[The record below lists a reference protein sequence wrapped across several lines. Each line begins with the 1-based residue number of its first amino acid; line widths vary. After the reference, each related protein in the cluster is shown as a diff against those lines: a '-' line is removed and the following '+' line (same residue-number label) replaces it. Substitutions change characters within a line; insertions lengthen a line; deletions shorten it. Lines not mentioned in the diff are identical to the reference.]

1 MKVKDLIKWLET
13 QNQELEVSVIEVG
26 GDYSIDEEG
35 NDTHY
40 TYTDTVVFDDPKLQA
55 TITKHSLILGVE

>member
-13 QNQELEVSVIEVG
+13 QNQELEVSVLEVG
-26 GDYSIDEEG
+26 SDYSYDDEG

-40 TYTDTVVFDDPKLQA
+40 EYTTETVFDDPKLQS
-55 TITKHSLILGVE
+55 TVTQYSLILGVK

>member
-1 MKVKDLIKWLET
+1 MKVKDLIKWLAT
-13 QNQELEVSVIEVG
+13 QDQELEVSVIEVG

-35 NDTHY
+35 NDTYY
-40 TYTDTVVFDDPKLQA
+40 TYTDAVVFDDPQLQA